1 MRSRIPSLRTLVS
14 LFVAVVFAIAVT
26 PGSMAMPAPQQTMK
40 MDCASMAAPSCDH
53 TKSHKDH
60 GSPCK
65 SMAAC
70 LGMLNCFGMA
80 AVDVAPAA
88 RLPMTSD
95 VHVAISHQTLSGLTL
110 TPDNPP
116 PIA

>member
-26 PGSMAMPAPQQTMK
+26 PGSMAMPAPSHTMK
-40 MDCASMAAPSCDH
+40 MDCATMAASCDH
-53 TKSHKDH
+53 MKSHKDQ
-60 GSPCK
+60 GKPCK

-70 LGMLNCFGMA
+70 FGMLSCFGMA
-80 AVDVAPAA
+80 AMDTAQSVRHPV
-88 RLPMTSD
+88 TFD
-95 VHVAISHQTLSGLTL
+95 VHVVIGHQTVSGRTL
-110 TPDNPP
+110 QPDNPP